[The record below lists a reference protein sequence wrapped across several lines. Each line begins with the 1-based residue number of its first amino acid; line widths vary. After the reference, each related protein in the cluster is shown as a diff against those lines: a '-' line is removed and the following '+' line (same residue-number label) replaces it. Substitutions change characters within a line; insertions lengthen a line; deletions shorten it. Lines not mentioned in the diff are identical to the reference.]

1 MQHKSLN
8 VCFHVVFGWVQSAEI
23 DDLVLPTKTKR
34 GYVEVKKKNIK
45 ECKDGLVMFRG
56 PNCSVSFW
64 KRSQFGLKCK
74 AYNYIFNLRF
84 CMHFYVQPL
93 EVS

>member
-34 GYVEVKKKNIK
+34 GYVEVKKKY
-45 ECKDGLVMFRG
+45 
-56 PNCSVSFW
+56 
-64 KRSQFGLKCK
+64 KR
-74 AYNYIFNLRF
+74 
-84 CMHFYVQPL
+84 M
-93 EVS
+93 